1 MSDIIVPGFKSSEL
15 IAELNK
21 SFESFTPEEKA
32 KLLKQVN
39 GIFQFTIKNKNGK
52 EEIFIVDCKKEGKVS
67 RGKGSIKPNAIL
79 ILKDEDFVALATG
92 KLVGK
97 ESKTTH
103 AKRLFANK
111 LIDRSKGLYDR

>member
-1 MSDIIVPGFKSSEL
+1 M
-15 IAELNK
+15 
-21 SFESFTPEEKA
+21 
-32 KLLKQVN
+32 
-39 GIFQFTIKNKNGK
+39 
-52 EEIFIVDCKKEGKVS
+52 S